1 MLRLGGL
8 RVRAGEATR
17 YQLIAKPVSICP
29 HRLLGGG
36 GRGAMSNTVSR
47 RQLAGPRA
55 ASPLLPTQRGAFATD
70 EQVRCL
76 APGDDHIEPLFSLAY
91 QVSELVTRRLL
102 GAEREQGSSAGDKAV
117 GSDEMIPASVVALFL
132 PGSLTTCATGAASG
146 SRVLTRSAAT
156 CNS

>member
-76 APGDDHIEPLFSLAY
+76 APGGDHIEPLFSLAY
-91 QVSELVTRRLL
+91 QVSELVNAPPPRRRARTR
-102 GAEREQGSSAGDKAV
+102 
-117 GSDEMIPASVVALFL
+117 
-132 PGSLTTCATGAASG
+132 
-146 SRVLTRSAAT
+146 
-156 CNS
+156 